1 MLSYCAKLIIVG
13 VPDSGPLNDNEVSSD
28 AGLSQAENDS
38 AWFSERQLGFD
49 SESLF
54 RNIWRSDADTEEEE
68 DPEGQR
74 GPKSPTPPAKQEDE
88 LARDKASYETP
99 YHDLESYREELK
111 ASIQAEKNRA
121 VQAYSQA
128 FQDFANDPSNA
139 GPPPKPLD
147 TAPKK
152 YHSVTKVT
160 VTHVAASPHLISELK
175 ITLIQKGFNYMELP
189 ECDEYTVFVFEGTK
203 DGKKAARK
211 LYKIWNDRAFTAAS
225 DSPICMMETEA
236 AREMVPP
243 HYDSV

>member
-1 MLSYCAKLIIVG
+1 MLPYCAKLIIVG
-13 VPDSGPLNDNEVSSD
+13 VPASGPLNDNEVSSD

-38 AWFSERQLGFD
+38 AWFSERQLGSD
-49 SESLF
+49 AESLF
-54 RNIWRSDADTEEEE
+54 RNIWRSDADTKEEE

-99 YHDLESYREELK
+99 YYDLESYREELK
-111 ASIQAEKNRA
+111 ASIQAEQDRIQAEKDRA

-139 GPPPKPLD
+139 GLPPKPLD

-160 VTHVAASPHLISELK
+160 VTHVAAWPHLISDLQ
-175 ITLIQKGFNYMELP
+175 ITLIQKGFNYMELR

-203 DGKKAARK
+203 DGKKAAKK
-211 LYKIWNDRAFTAAS
+211 LYKI
-225 DSPICMMETEA
+225 
-236 AREMVPP
+236 
-243 HYDSV
+243 